1 METTKNKSKNEIEDS
16 LLDLLI
22 MAYVYGTKD
31 VAGSLNEEIKPDTD
45 KMYDS
50 VYKNI
55 AGETW
60 VKRIRDA
67 QTEGELERIFV
78 TEAHRCF
85 SDGQWDS
92 ANGRANYKIWHTQED
107 EKVRESH
114 WYIDN
119 MKVEINDYFY
129 TLDGDRALRPYDFE
143 YAGNNI
149 NCRCY
154 LEYTKE

>member
-1 METTKNKSKNEIEDS
+1 
-16 LLDLLI
+16 

-31 VAGSLNEEIKPDTD
+31 VARSLNEEIKPDTD

-55 AGETW
+55 DGETW

-67 QTEGELERIFV
+67 KTEGELERIFV
-78 TEAHRCF
+78 TESHRCF

-92 ANGRANYKIWHTQED
+92 ANGRAKYKTWHTQED
-107 EKVRESH
+107 DKVRDSH
-114 WYIDN
+114 WYLDGL
-119 MKVEINDYFY
+119 KVGINDYFY
-129 TLDGDRALRPYDFE
+129 TITGDKTLHPLGFGVPAEDV
-143 YAGNNI
+143 

-154 LEYTKE
+154 LEYTK